1 MRGMHRVPR
10 STCGSR
16 CTGGVKPLRIDRFN
30 PFSANRDAAVACWG
44 EMGFRATE
52 VAADAVTGRT
62 WAAWMQRKGCRA

>member
-1 MRGMHRVPR
+1 M
-10 STCGSR
+10 
-16 CTGGVKPLRIDRFN
+16 KPLRIDRFN
-30 PFSANRDAAVACWG
+30 PFPANRDAAVACRG